1 MATALPIKGSG
12 AAQTDGSID
21 KVREVWYNITRK
33 VGAIMTLKEFL
44 KMNTN
49 GLLLQIF
56 IYDKENEY
64 IMGDEKRYFI
74 DKNIFLDK
82 TVLSFEIDENDLYI
96 KLNF

>member
-1 MATALPIKGSG
+1 
-12 AAQTDGSID
+12 
-21 KVREVWYNITRK
+21 
-33 VGAIMTLKEFL
+33 MTLKEFL

-74 DKNIFLDK
+74 DKNVFLNK
-82 TVLSFEIDENDLYI
+82 TVLSFELDENNLYI
-96 KLNF
+96 KLDF

>member
-1 MATALPIKGSG
+1 
-12 AAQTDGSID
+12 
-21 KVREVWYNITRK
+21 
-33 VGAIMTLKEFL
+33 MTLKEFL

-82 TVLSFEIDENDLYI
+82 TVLLFEIDENDLYI
-96 KLNF
+96 KLDF

>member
-1 MATALPIKGSG
+1 
-12 AAQTDGSID
+12 
-21 KVREVWYNITRK
+21 
-33 VGAIMTLKEFL
+33 MTLKEFL

-64 IMGDEKRYFI
+64 IIGDEKRYFL

-96 KLNF
+96 KLDF

>member
-1 MATALPIKGSG
+1 
-12 AAQTDGSID
+12 
-21 KVREVWYNITRK
+21 
-33 VGAIMTLKEFL
+33 MTLKEFL

-64 IMGDEKRYFI
+64 IIGDEKRYFI

-82 TVLSFEIDENDLYI
+82 TVLLFEIDENDLYI
-96 KLNF
+96 KLDF

>member
-1 MATALPIKGSG
+1 
-12 AAQTDGSID
+12 
-21 KVREVWYNITRK
+21 
-33 VGAIMTLKEFL
+33 MTLKEFL

-82 TVLSFEIDENDLYI
+82 IVLSFEIDENDLYI
-96 KLNF
+96 KLDFYIKTRQTER

>member
-1 MATALPIKGSG
+1 
-12 AAQTDGSID
+12 
-21 KVREVWYNITRK
+21 
-33 VGAIMTLKEFL
+33 MTLKEFL

-64 IMGDEKRYFI
+64 VMGDEKRYFI

-96 KLNF
+96 KLDF

>member
-1 MATALPIKGSG
+1 
-12 AAQTDGSID
+12 
-21 KVREVWYNITRK
+21 
-33 VGAIMTLKEFL
+33 MTFKEFL

-56 IYDKENEY
+56 IYDKDNEY

-96 KLNF
+96 KLDF

>member
-1 MATALPIKGSG
+1 
-12 AAQTDGSID
+12 
-21 KVREVWYNITRK
+21 
-33 VGAIMTLKEFL
+33 MTLKEFL

-56 IYDKENEY
+56 IYDRENEY

-96 KLNF
+96 KLDF

>member
-1 MATALPIKGSG
+1 
-12 AAQTDGSID
+12 
-21 KVREVWYNITRK
+21 
-33 VGAIMTLKEFL
+33 MTLKEFL

-56 IYDKENEY
+56 IYDKENGY

-82 TVLSFEIDENDLYI
+82 IVLSFEIDENDLYI
-96 KLNF
+96 KLDF

>member
-1 MATALPIKGSG
+1 
-12 AAQTDGSID
+12 
-21 KVREVWYNITRK
+21 
-33 VGAIMTLKEFL
+33 MTLKEFL
-44 KMNTN
+44 KINTN

-82 TVLSFEIDENDLYI
+82 TGLSFEIDENDLYI
-96 KLNF
+96 KLDF

>member
-1 MATALPIKGSG
+1 
-12 AAQTDGSID
+12 
-21 KVREVWYNITRK
+21 
-33 VGAIMTLKEFL
+33 MTLKEFL

-56 IYDKENEY
+56 IYDKDNEY
-64 IMGDEKRYFI
+64 IIGDEKRYFI

-96 KLNF
+96 KLDF

>member
-1 MATALPIKGSG
+1 
-12 AAQTDGSID
+12 
-21 KVREVWYNITRK
+21 
-33 VGAIMTLKEFL
+33 MTLKEFL

-96 KLNF
+96 KLDF

>member
-1 MATALPIKGSG
+1 
-12 AAQTDGSID
+12 
-21 KVREVWYNITRK
+21 
-33 VGAIMTLKEFL
+33 MTLKEFL

-74 DKNIFLDK
+74 DKNIFLDRI
-82 TVLSFEIDENDLYI
+82 VLSFEIDENDLYI
-96 KLNF
+96 KLDF

>member
-1 MATALPIKGSG
+1 
-12 AAQTDGSID
+12 
-21 KVREVWYNITRK
+21 
-33 VGAIMTLKEFL
+33 MTLKEFL
-44 KMNTN
+44 KMNAN

-56 IYDKENEY
+56 IYDKDNEY

-96 KLNF
+96 KLDF

>member
-1 MATALPIKGSG
+1 
-12 AAQTDGSID
+12 
-21 KVREVWYNITRK
+21 
-33 VGAIMTLKEFL
+33 MTLKEFL

-64 IMGDEKRYFI
+64 VMGDEKRYFI

-82 TVLSFEIDENDLYI
+82 IVLSFEIDENDLYI
-96 KLNF
+96 KLDF

>member
-1 MATALPIKGSG
+1 
-12 AAQTDGSID
+12 
-21 KVREVWYNITRK
+21 
-33 VGAIMTLKEFL
+33 MTLKEFL

-64 IMGDEKRYFI
+64 VMGDEKRYFI
-74 DKNIFLDK
+74 DKNVFLDK

-96 KLNF
+96 KLDF

>member
-1 MATALPIKGSG
+1 
-12 AAQTDGSID
+12 
-21 KVREVWYNITRK
+21 
-33 VGAIMTLKEFL
+33 MTLKEFL

-64 IMGDEKRYFI
+64 IIGDEKRYFI

-82 TVLSFEIDENDLYI
+82 IVLSFEIDENDLYI
-96 KLNF
+96 KLDF

>member
-1 MATALPIKGSG
+1 
-12 AAQTDGSID
+12 
-21 KVREVWYNITRK
+21 
-33 VGAIMTLKEFL
+33 MTVKEFL

-82 TVLSFEIDENDLYI
+82 IVLSFEIDENDLYI
-96 KLNF
+96 KLDF

>member
-1 MATALPIKGSG
+1 
-12 AAQTDGSID
+12 
-21 KVREVWYNITRK
+21 
-33 VGAIMTLKEFL
+33 MTLKEFL

-64 IMGDEKRYFI
+64 ILGDEKRYFI

-82 TVLSFEIDENDLYI
+82 IVLSFEIDENDLYI
-96 KLNF
+96 KLDF

>member
-1 MATALPIKGSG
+1 
-12 AAQTDGSID
+12 
-21 KVREVWYNITRK
+21 
-33 VGAIMTLKEFL
+33 MTLKEFL

>member
-1 MATALPIKGSG
+1 
-12 AAQTDGSID
+12 
-21 KVREVWYNITRK
+21 
-33 VGAIMTLKEFL
+33 MTLKEFL

-64 IMGDEKRYFI
+64 VMGEEKRYFI

-82 TVLSFEIDENDLYI
+82 IVLSFEIDENDLYI
-96 KLNF
+96 KLDF

>member
-1 MATALPIKGSG
+1 MKGC
-12 AAQTDGSID
+12 
-21 KVREVWYNITRK
+21 E
-33 VGAIMTLKEFL
+33 IMTLKEFL

-74 DKNIFLDK
+74 DKNVFLNK
-82 TVLSFEIDENDLYI
+82 TVLSFELDENNLYI
-96 KLNF
+96 KLDF

>member
-1 MATALPIKGSG
+1 
-12 AAQTDGSID
+12 
-21 KVREVWYNITRK
+21 
-33 VGAIMTLKEFL
+33 MTLKEFL

-56 IYDKENEY
+56 IYDKDNEY

-82 TVLSFEIDENDLYI
+82 IVLSFEIDENDLYI
-96 KLNF
+96 KLDF

>member
-1 MATALPIKGSG
+1 
-12 AAQTDGSID
+12 
-21 KVREVWYNITRK
+21 
-33 VGAIMTLKEFL
+33 MTLKEFL

-74 DKNIFLDK
+74 DKNVFLDK
-82 TVLSFEIDENDLYI
+82 IVLSFEIDENDLYI
-96 KLNF
+96 KLDF

>member
-1 MATALPIKGSG
+1 
-12 AAQTDGSID
+12 
-21 KVREVWYNITRK
+21 
-33 VGAIMTLKEFL
+33 MTLKEFL

-56 IYDKENEY
+56 IYDKEDEY

-96 KLNF
+96 KLDF

>member
-1 MATALPIKGSG
+1 
-12 AAQTDGSID
+12 
-21 KVREVWYNITRK
+21 
-33 VGAIMTLKEFL
+33 MTLKEFL

-64 IMGDEKRYFI
+64 IMGDEKRYFL

-96 KLNF
+96 KLDF

>member
-1 MATALPIKGSG
+1 
-12 AAQTDGSID
+12 
-21 KVREVWYNITRK
+21 
-33 VGAIMTLKEFL
+33 MTLKEFL

-64 IMGDEKRYFI
+64 IIGDEKRYFI

-96 KLNF
+96 KLDF

>member
-1 MATALPIKGSG
+1 
-12 AAQTDGSID
+12 
-21 KVREVWYNITRK
+21 
-33 VGAIMTLKEFL
+33 MTLKEFL

-64 IMGDEKRYFI
+64 VMGDEKRYFI

-82 TVLSFEIDENDLYI
+82 TVLSFEIYENDLYI
-96 KLNF
+96 KLASYKVFATNKIFLFEARKRFQT

>member
-1 MATALPIKGSG
+1 
-12 AAQTDGSID
+12 
-21 KVREVWYNITRK
+21 
-33 VGAIMTLKEFL
+33 MTLKEFL

-82 TVLSFEIDENDLYI
+82 IVLSFEIDQNDLYI
-96 KLNF
+96 KLDF

>member
-1 MATALPIKGSG
+1 
-12 AAQTDGSID
+12 
-21 KVREVWYNITRK
+21 
-33 VGAIMTLKEFL
+33 MTLKEFL
-44 KMNTN
+44 KRNTN

-96 KLNF
+96 KLDF

>member
-1 MATALPIKGSG
+1 
-12 AAQTDGSID
+12 
-21 KVREVWYNITRK
+21 
-33 VGAIMTLKEFL
+33 MTLKEFL
-44 KMNTN
+44 KINTN

-96 KLNF
+96 KLDF